1 VDLQNPYAAP
11 QSDLRQGG
19 PREFSEG
26 PGLARYIPLGWRT
39 TAATVSVLAKTVSSG
54 MMHVSQL
61 TFEDVRTTAG
71 GRSVGA
77 VAITSM
83 SAVGVLVGMVCS
95 WVFVCMWIHR
105 AASNL
110 RGLGRWGMQYS
121 PGECVGSFF
130 IPFLNLWRPL
140 QGMTEIWKA
149 SDPENDQGSWF
160 ASSSTPLLLGW
171 WLTWLVSNLVASTLL
186 FFKNDRLATGVVGL
200 AADACAAAAA
210 VMLVLLMRGVFS
222 RQEGA
227 RRAMVR
233 P

>member
-1 VDLQNPYAAP
+1 
-11 QSDLRQGG
+11 
-19 PREFSEG
+19 
-26 PGLARYIPLGWRT
+26 
-39 TAATVSVLAKTVSSG
+39 
-54 MMHVSQL
+54 
-61 TFEDVRTTAG
+61 
-71 GRSVGA
+71 
-77 VAITSM
+77 
-83 SAVGVLVGMVCS
+83 
-95 WVFVCMWIHR
+95 
-105 AASNL
+105 
-110 RGLGRWGMQYS
+110 MQYS